1 MTSLNSVLSMAKS
14 LQLRLEDGPFV
25 GLVVVDTVEDPV
37 VSGSVVG
44 LVVAAPAS
52 GPVSLLLLPRLFK
65 LPERR
70 FWKPRRV
77 TRLEDSTES
86 EGTDNISI
94 FKEPT
99 CCSVTSLIED
109 TWPGII
115 HE

>member
-1 MTSLNSVLSMAKS
+1 MAKS

-25 GLVVVDTVEDPV
+25 GLVVVVTVKDPV
-37 VSGSVVG
+37 VYSSVVR
-44 LVVAAPAS
+44 LVAAAPEDVTS

-77 TRLEDSTES
+77 SRLEDSTEF

-99 CCSVTSLIED
+99 CFFVTSLIED
-109 TWPGII
+109 TWPGTI

>member
-1 MTSLNSVLSMAKS
+1 MAKS

-25 GLVVVDTVEDPV
+25 GLVVVVTVEAPV
-37 VSGSVVG
+37 VYSSVVR
-44 LVVAAPAS
+44 LVAAAPEDVTS
-52 GPVSLLLLPRLFK
+52 GPVSLLLLVRGLFK

-77 TRLEDSTES
+77 SRLEDSTES
-86 EGTDNISI
+86 EGTDSISI

-99 CCSVTSLIED
+99 CFSVTSLIED
-109 TWPGII
+109 TWPGTI